1 MTKGPHIFVFP
12 KSMNLIFKMAFILFC
27 VHSSAFSLQIPY
39 WTALPKPTL
48 NTLSRVYFIDS
59 VRGWIAGQYGTLM
72 NTTNGGAKW
81 NQLISGRSGEIPDI
95 FVRTVNDL
103 WSIEFQYPVDDTSW
117 FGSNIL
123 HTTNGGQNWSIQRF
137 DSTIFRSI
145 VFLDSLTGFMGGSY
159 GTIVKTIN
167 GGKTWYTVS
176 DSSGHKFPIYKIK
189 FFSKSYGYA
198 VGGQLEIAGVI
209 WRTTDGGETWRSKIV
224 SGDPVFNL
232 HYFDSLHVFCGM
244 SDIDQS
250 GAGFLRT
257 IDGGINW
264 TFENT
269 MIWGEPTA
277 FAFRTPTEGWV
288 PMGIAAM
295 CLKTTDQGLTWQQII
310 VPQQSTVYDISFPDE
325 RNGYMVGRNGALF
338 KFNQEILSVGSEMNN
353 DLHYALQ
360 QNFPNPFNGTTSISY
375 ELQKR
380 TKVSIIVYDLLGR
393 KIETLVDTEQQ
404 EGSHSI
410 QWNSGNAS
418 SGVYFYRLI
427 ADEFVRS
434 GKMILQR

>member
-1 MTKGPHIFVFP
+1 MHFLCRFPTGPLSQNQH
-12 KSMNLIFKMAFILFC
+12 KIL
-27 VHSSAFSLQIPY
+27 SAESILL
-39 WTALPKPTL
+39 TVLG
-48 NTLSRVYFIDS
+48 
-59 VRGWIAGQYGTLM
+59 GWIAGHNGTLM
-72 NTTNGGAKW
+72 NTTNGGVKW
-81 NQLISGRSGEIPDI
+81 NQVIQDRKGEIPDI
-95 FVRTVNDL
+95 FVRNVNDL

-123 HTTNGGQNWSIQRF
+123 HTTNGGQTWSIQRF

-167 GGKTWYTVS
+167 GGKTWYKVS

-189 FFSKSYGYA
+189 FYSKSYGYA

-232 HYFDSLHVFCGM
+232 HYFDSLHVYCGM

-269 MIWGEPTA
+269 TIWGEPTA

-310 VPQQSTVYDISFPDE
+310 VPQQTAVYDISFPDE
-325 RNGYMVGRNGALF
+325 RTGYMVGRNGALF
-338 KFNQEILSVGSEMNN
+338 KFNPNILSIGSEKKN
-353 DLHYALQ
+353 DLRFYVG

-375 ELQKR
+375 DLPKR
-380 TKVSIIVYDLLGR
+380 TKVSITIYD
-393 KIETLVDTEQQ
+393 I
-404 EGSHSI
+404 
-410 QWNSGNAS
+410 
-418 SGVYFYRLI
+418 
-427 ADEFVRS
+427 
-434 GKMILQR
+434 

>member
-1 MTKGPHIFVFP
+1 MNNNSHTGESR
-12 KSMNLIFKMAFILFC
+12 KSVKLIEVLIFLLCIQ
-27 VHSSAFSLQIPY
+27 SIAFSLQIPY
-39 WTALPKPTL
+39 WSALPKPTQ

-59 VRGWIAGQYGTLM
+59 VRGWIAGHNGTLM
-72 NTTNGGAKW
+72 NTTNGGVKW
-81 NQLISGRSGEIPDI
+81 NQVIQDRKGEIPDI
-95 FVRTVNDL
+95 FVRNVNDL

-123 HTTNGGQNWSIQRF
+123 HTTNGGQTWSIQRF

-167 GGKTWYTVS
+167 GGKTWYKVS

-189 FFSKSYGYA
+189 FYSKSYGYA

-232 HYFDSLHVFCGM
+232 HYFDSLHVYCGM

-257 IDGGINW
+257 IDGGITW

-269 MIWGEPTA
+269 TIWGEPTA

-310 VPQQSTVYDISFPDE
+310 VPQQTAVYDISFPDE
-325 RNGYMVGRNGALF
+325 RTGYMVGRNGALF
-338 KFNQEILSVGSEMNN
+338 KFNPNILSIGSEKKN
-353 DLHYALQ
+353 DLRFYVG

-375 ELQKR
+375 DLPKR
-380 TKVSIIVYDLLGR
+380 TKVLITIYDILGR
-393 KIETLVDTEQQ
+393 SIETLIDTEQQ
-404 EGSHSI
+404 EGIHTI
-410 QWNSGNAS
+410 RWNSGNAS
-418 SGVYFYRLI
+418 SGIYFYRLA
-427 ADEFVRS
+427 ADQFVQC
-434 GKMILQR
+434 GKMILQK

>member
-1 MTKGPHIFVFP
+1 M
-12 KSMNLIFKMAFILFC
+12 
-27 VHSSAFSLQIPY
+27 
-39 WTALPKPTL
+39 
-48 NTLSRVYFIDS
+48 
-59 VRGWIAGQYGTLM
+59 
-72 NTTNGGAKW
+72 
-81 NQLISGRSGEIPDI
+81 
-95 FVRTVNDL
+95 
-103 WSIEFQYPVDDTSW
+103 
-117 FGSNIL
+117 
-123 HTTNGGQNWSIQRF
+123 
-137 DSTIFRSI
+137 
-145 VFLDSLTGFMGGSY
+145 
-159 GTIVKTIN
+159 
-167 GGKTWYTVS
+167 
-176 DSSGHKFPIYKIK
+176 KIK